1 MITRKAKVTE
11 EHRQEAARL
20 AALWDTR
27 SHPSQAIFG
36 EQYEI
41 GSQSAVGQFLRGD
54 TPLSLKAAAGFA
66 SGLGCKISDFSIR
79 LAKQALT
86 YADLSGLFQEAL
98 DLTQLSKIETQLVL
112 SFRELSPTLRAD
124 MLQAIDKLR
133 TEDIERDSAASPS
146 QSRVKDASYATSAR
160 KSKKVVAQSE

>member
-1 MITRKAKVTE
+1 MTDRKAKVTD
-11 EHRQEAARL
+11 EHREEAMRL
-20 AALWDTR
+20 AALWETR
-27 SHPSQAIFG
+27 AHPSQAIFG

-66 SGLGCKISDFSIR
+66 SGLGCKISDFSTR
-79 LAKQALT
+79 LARQALA

-112 SFRELSPTLRAD
+112 SFRELPPTLRAD

-133 TEDIERDSAASPS
+133 TGAKKVEHTAIPEGPD
-146 QSRVKDASYATSAR
+146 VKDSSYATPTR
-160 KSKKVVAQSE
+160 KSKRVVAQSL

>member
-1 MITRKAKVTE
+1 MTDRKAKVTE
-11 EHRQEAARL
+11 EHRQEATRL

-27 SHPSQAIFG
+27 AHSSQAIFG

-66 SGLGCKISDFSIR
+66 SGLGCKISDFSTR
-79 LAKQALT
+79 LARQALT
-86 YADLSGLFQEAL
+86 YADLSGLFHDAL

-112 SFRELSPTLRAD
+112 SFRELPPTLRAE
-124 MLQAIDKLR
+124 MLQVIDKLR
-133 TEDIERDSAASPS
+133 TGATQFEREHLPENQTAKDPS
-146 QSRVKDASYATSAR
+146 YSTPTR
-160 KSKKVVAQSE
+160 KSKKVMAVNS

>member
-1 MITRKAKVTE
+1 MIARKAKVTD

-27 SHPSQAIFG
+27 AHPSQAIFG

-79 LAKQALT
+79 LARQALT

-112 SFRELSPTLRAD
+112 SFRELSPSLRAE
-124 MLQAIDKLR
+124 MLQVIDKLR
-133 TEDIERDSAASPS
+133 TGGIELERATPPEHP
-146 QSRVKDASYATSAR
+146 VGKDPSYATPTR
-160 KSKKVVAQSE
+160 KSKKAMAKSQ